1 MRPKIGLALASGSA
15 RGLAHIGIIKAL
27 QKNNIPI
34 HHIAGCSIGAVVG
47 AMVASGTSIKK
58 LENFASKINL
68 KKYISVLDFR
78 FRKAGGLLKGEKL
91 KKVFRELLQVETFE
105 QLKVPLSIV
114 ATDFITEKQ
123 VVFESG
129 DLIEPMRA
137 SISIPGIFEPVR
149 ISSQLLVD
157 GGMVDPLPIGILKD
171 KGCDVIIA
179 ADISYHAGRKELDSP
194 NIYDM
199 IIGGIFIMQSEIT
212 RLKEDRNKNGRIIM
226 IRPMISQ
233 PSVIDFRKGKELILA
248 GEKAAEESMQ
258 DIQHVIRPRF
268 RERVFNWFE
277 KKNK

>member
-27 QKNNIPI
+27 QKNKIPI

-47 AMVASGTSIKK
+47 AMIASGTSTKE
-58 LENFASKINL
+58 LERFASEIDL
-68 KKYISVLDFR
+68 KKYVSVLDFR

-91 KKVFRELLQVETFE
+91 KKVFRELLKVGTFE
-105 QLKVPLSIV
+105 ELKIPLSIV

-137 SISIPGIFEPVR
+137 SISIPGIFQPVR
-149 ISSQLLVD
+149 IGSQLLVD
-157 GGMVDPLPIGILKD
+157 GGMVDPLPIGILKE

-179 ADISYHAGRKELDSP
+179 ADISYHAGTKELDSP

-199 IIGGIFIMQSEIT
+199 IVGGIFIMQSEII
-212 RLKEDRNKNGRIIM
+212 RLKEEKQNSRRLIT
-226 IRPMISQ
+226 IRPRISQ
-233 PSVIDFRKGKELILA
+233 PSVIDFRKGKGLIEA
-248 GEKAAEESMQ
+248 GEKAAHESMD
-258 DIQHVIRPRF
+258 DIKDMIRPRF
-268 RERVFNWFE
+268 WEKLSNLFE
-277 KKNK
+277 KNKG